1 MNAVIYLLVLA
12 ISRLYG
18 VSIPSKHFVTKDF
31 IGASHILNEIN
42 DPAGLLEK
50 YIRSLV
56 DRVKSLEDVVASGD
70 DFHTDAVLFSL
81 LDAPMYI
88 LKVEKSILNVTG
100 HGSGHSF
107 SFQDYEMLLRAVM
120 DQTGPEIHP
129 RFLNSSLL
137 SELSHTYMK
146 NFEIVYVPDIFDS
159 TTFDRVC
166 SFSIHSFL
174 LRSCR

>member
-1 MNAVIYLLVLA
+1 
-12 ISRLYG
+12 

-31 IGASHILNEIN
+31 IGASHILNDIN

-56 DRVKSLEDVVASGD
+56 ERVKSLEEAVASED
-70 DFHTDAVLFSL
+70 DFHTDAVLFAL
-81 LDAPMYI
+81 LDAPMHI
-88 LKVEKSILNVTG
+88 LKVQKSIVNV
-100 HGSGHSF
+100 SGYDSDHSF
-107 SFQDYEMLLRAVM
+107 SFEDYEMLLRAVM

-129 RFLNSSLL
+129 RFLNASLL
-137 SELSHTYMK
+137 SDLSHTYMK
-146 NFEIVYVPDIFDS
+146 NYEIIYVPDIFDP
-159 TTFDRVC
+159 TTFDMVC